1 MVTDKQKSLVSF
13 CEEWLNI
20 EFEGNLNDKEEVEE
34 FLNSYLS
41 DAESIYNEVRCE
53 YEGYTWDCY

>member
-1 MVTDKQKSLVSF
+1 MVTDKQKSLVGF

-41 DAESIYNEVRCE
+41 DAESIYNEIRCE
-53 YEGYTWDCY
+53 YEAYAWNRY

>member
-53 YEGYTWDCY
+53 YEGYTWDRY

>member
-41 DAESIYNEVRCE
+41 DAESIYNKV
-53 YEGYTWDCY
+53 TWDGY